1 MLGRCVKY
9 VKNKQTNKNYN
20 ANICKSHNIPAV
32 LAEQSWLFFLIFNI
46 SGSTKYFQLVKG
58 VDYRRASSVF

>member
-9 VKNKQTNKNYN
+9 VKKKPTYN

-32 LAEQSWLFFLIFNI
+32 LAEQSWVFFLIFNI

-58 VDYRRASSVF
+58 MDYRQTSSAF